1 VSAVPRLEDAGARRG
16 GDEHRGGFEPDRPD
30 ASVLITADFSSL
42 FLLAMSGL
50 VVPPM

>member
-1 VSAVPRLEDAGARRG
+1 MARRG
-16 GDEHRGGFEPDRPD
+16 GARAGAEHRGGFEPDVPYT
-30 ASVLITADFSSL
+30 SVLITADFSSL